1 MHEQLVPFVPAVP
14 FVGVPQVVDQ
24 VVDVVLL
31 VLGIHAGLESL
42 YLPEQGVHGH
52 LAFGLFLL
60 EVLDTVHLDFHKLLL
75 LEHPEV
81 RIPHED
87 GKAARHGRQEKIT
100 PKKAKN
106 SRMML
111 LF

>member
-14 FVGVPQVVDQ
+14 FVGVPQVVYQ

-60 EVLDTVHLDFHKLLL
+60 EVLDTVHLDFTNSFCSNILKSEFHMKMARQ
-75 LEHPEV
+75 HATVV
-81 RIPHED
+81 R
-87 GKAARHGRQEKIT
+87 
-100 PKKAKN
+100 KKTGI
-106 SRMML
+106 RMRVP
-111 LF
+111 